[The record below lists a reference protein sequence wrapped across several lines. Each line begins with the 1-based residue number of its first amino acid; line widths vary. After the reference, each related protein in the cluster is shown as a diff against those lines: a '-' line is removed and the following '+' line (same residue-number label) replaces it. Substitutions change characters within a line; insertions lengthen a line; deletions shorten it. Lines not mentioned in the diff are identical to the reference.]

1 MNLSDMSDADAKR
14 LVDFAAGLV
23 FGLHGTIERVTSK
36 VFLLS
41 PVHVEVATEEAEA
54 SPNGRGF
61 FNQSEPN
68 AYRSQ
73 RRTSPGGRFHRN
85 HQRDLGM
92 RAIGTVFQTVVFL
105 FFLTLIGRLVFDWV
119 QVLSRDWRP
128 KGAVLVVAELVY
140 TVTDPP
146 LRLLRKII
154 PSINLGGMRIDIAF
168 LVLMVITSLLM
179 TIRIA

>member
-1 MNLSDMSDADAKR
+1 M
-14 LVDFAAGLV
+14 
-23 FGLHGTIERVTSK
+23 
-36 VFLLS
+36 
-41 PVHVEVATEEAEA
+41 
-54 SPNGRGF
+54 
-61 FNQSEPN
+61 
-68 AYRSQ
+68 
-73 RRTSPGGRFHRN
+73 
-85 HQRDLGM
+85 
-92 RAIGTVFQTVVFL
+92 
-105 FFLTLIGRLVFDWV
+105 VFDWV

-146 LRLLRKII
+146 LRLLRRVI

>member
-1 MNLSDMSDADAKR
+1 
-14 LVDFAAGLV
+14 
-23 FGLHGTIERVTSK
+23 
-36 VFLLS
+36 
-41 PVHVEVATEEAEA
+41 
-54 SPNGRGF
+54 
-61 FNQSEPN
+61 
-68 AYRSQ
+68 
-73 RRTSPGGRFHRN
+73 
-85 HQRDLGM
+85 M
-92 RAIGTVFQTVVFL
+92 RAIGTVFSTVVFL

-146 LRLLRKII
+146 LRLLRKVI

-179 TIRIA
+179 TIRFP

>member
-1 MNLSDMSDADAKR
+1 
-14 LVDFAAGLV
+14 
-23 FGLHGTIERVTSK
+23 
-36 VFLLS
+36 
-41 PVHVEVATEEAEA
+41 
-54 SPNGRGF
+54 
-61 FNQSEPN
+61 
-68 AYRSQ
+68 
-73 RRTSPGGRFHRN
+73 
-85 HQRDLGM
+85 M
-92 RAIGTVFQTVVFL
+92 RAIGTVFSTVVFL

-146 LRLLRKII
+146 LRLLRKVI

>member
-1 MNLSDMSDADAKR
+1 M
-14 LVDFAAGLV
+14 
-23 FGLHGTIERVTSK
+23 
-36 VFLLS
+36 
-41 PVHVEVATEEAEA
+41 
-54 SPNGRGF
+54 
-61 FNQSEPN
+61 
-68 AYRSQ
+68 
-73 RRTSPGGRFHRN
+73 RT
-85 HQRDLGM
+85 
-92 RAIGTVFQTVVFL
+92 IGTVFSTVVFL

-146 LRLLRKII
+146 LRLLRRVI
-154 PSINLGGMRIDIAF
+154 PSINFGGMRIDIAF

>member
-1 MNLSDMSDADAKR
+1 
-14 LVDFAAGLV
+14 
-23 FGLHGTIERVTSK
+23 
-36 VFLLS
+36 
-41 PVHVEVATEEAEA
+41 
-54 SPNGRGF
+54 
-61 FNQSEPN
+61 
-68 AYRSQ
+68 
-73 RRTSPGGRFHRN
+73 
-85 HQRDLGM
+85 M
-92 RAIGTVFQTVVFL
+92 RALGTVFQTVVFL
-105 FFLTLIGRLVFDWV
+105 LFLTLIGRLVFDWV

-146 LRLLRKII
+146 LRLLRRII

>member
-1 MNLSDMSDADAKR
+1 M
-14 LVDFAAGLV
+14 
-23 FGLHGTIERVTSK
+23 
-36 VFLLS
+36 
-41 PVHVEVATEEAEA
+41 
-54 SPNGRGF
+54 
-61 FNQSEPN
+61 
-68 AYRSQ
+68 
-73 RRTSPGGRFHRN
+73 RT
-85 HQRDLGM
+85 
-92 RAIGTVFQTVVFL
+92 IGTVFSTVVFL

-146 LRLLRKII
+146 LRLLRRVI

-179 TIRIA
+179 TIRIV

>member
-1 MNLSDMSDADAKR
+1 M
-14 LVDFAAGLV
+14 
-23 FGLHGTIERVTSK
+23 
-36 VFLLS
+36 
-41 PVHVEVATEEAEA
+41 
-54 SPNGRGF
+54 
-61 FNQSEPN
+61 
-68 AYRSQ
+68 
-73 RRTSPGGRFHRN
+73 RT
-85 HQRDLGM
+85 
-92 RAIGTVFQTVVFL
+92 IGTVFSTVVFL

-128 KGAVLVVAELVY
+128 KGAVRVVAELVY

-146 LRLLRKII
+146 LRLLRRVI

>member
-1 MNLSDMSDADAKR
+1 
-14 LVDFAAGLV
+14 
-23 FGLHGTIERVTSK
+23 
-36 VFLLS
+36 
-41 PVHVEVATEEAEA
+41 
-54 SPNGRGF
+54 
-61 FNQSEPN
+61 
-68 AYRSQ
+68 
-73 RRTSPGGRFHRN
+73 
-85 HQRDLGM
+85 M
-92 RAIGTVFQTVVFL
+92 RAIGTVFSTVVFL

>member
-1 MNLSDMSDADAKR
+1 M
-14 LVDFAAGLV
+14 
-23 FGLHGTIERVTSK
+23 
-36 VFLLS
+36 
-41 PVHVEVATEEAEA
+41 
-54 SPNGRGF
+54 
-61 FNQSEPN
+61 
-68 AYRSQ
+68 
-73 RRTSPGGRFHRN
+73 RT
-85 HQRDLGM
+85 
-92 RAIGTVFQTVVFL
+92 IGTVFSTVVFL

-128 KGAVLVVAELVY
+128 KGAVLVAELVY

-146 LRLLRKII
+146 LRLLRRVI

>member
-1 MNLSDMSDADAKR
+1 
-14 LVDFAAGLV
+14 
-23 FGLHGTIERVTSK
+23 
-36 VFLLS
+36 
-41 PVHVEVATEEAEA
+41 
-54 SPNGRGF
+54 
-61 FNQSEPN
+61 
-68 AYRSQ
+68 
-73 RRTSPGGRFHRN
+73 
-85 HQRDLGM
+85 M
-92 RAIGTVFQTVVFL
+92 RAIGTVFSTVVFL

-146 LRLLRKII
+146 LRLLRRVI

>member
-1 MNLSDMSDADAKR
+1 
-14 LVDFAAGLV
+14 
-23 FGLHGTIERVTSK
+23 
-36 VFLLS
+36 
-41 PVHVEVATEEAEA
+41 
-54 SPNGRGF
+54 
-61 FNQSEPN
+61 
-68 AYRSQ
+68 
-73 RRTSPGGRFHRN
+73 
-85 HQRDLGM
+85 M
-92 RAIGTVFQTVVFL
+92 RALGTVFQTVVFL

>member
-1 MNLSDMSDADAKR
+1 M
-14 LVDFAAGLV
+14 
-23 FGLHGTIERVTSK
+23 
-36 VFLLS
+36 
-41 PVHVEVATEEAEA
+41 
-54 SPNGRGF
+54 
-61 FNQSEPN
+61 
-68 AYRSQ
+68 
-73 RRTSPGGRFHRN
+73 RT
-85 HQRDLGM
+85 
-92 RAIGTVFQTVVFL
+92 IGTVFSTVVFL

-119 QVLSRDWRP
+119 QVLSRDWRH

-146 LRLLRKII
+146 LRLLRKVI

>member
-1 MNLSDMSDADAKR
+1 
-14 LVDFAAGLV
+14 
-23 FGLHGTIERVTSK
+23 
-36 VFLLS
+36 
-41 PVHVEVATEEAEA
+41 
-54 SPNGRGF
+54 
-61 FNQSEPN
+61 
-68 AYRSQ
+68 
-73 RRTSPGGRFHRN
+73 
-85 HQRDLGM
+85 M
-92 RAIGTVFQTVVFL
+92 RAIGTVFSTVVFL

-179 TIRIA
+179 TIRIT

>member
-1 MNLSDMSDADAKR
+1 M
-14 LVDFAAGLV
+14 
-23 FGLHGTIERVTSK
+23 
-36 VFLLS
+36 
-41 PVHVEVATEEAEA
+41 
-54 SPNGRGF
+54 
-61 FNQSEPN
+61 
-68 AYRSQ
+68 
-73 RRTSPGGRFHRN
+73 RT
-85 HQRDLGM
+85 
-92 RAIGTVFQTVVFL
+92 IGTVFSTLVFL

-146 LRLLRKII
+146 LRLLRKVI

>member
-1 MNLSDMSDADAKR
+1 
-14 LVDFAAGLV
+14 
-23 FGLHGTIERVTSK
+23 
-36 VFLLS
+36 
-41 PVHVEVATEEAEA
+41 
-54 SPNGRGF
+54 
-61 FNQSEPN
+61 
-68 AYRSQ
+68 
-73 RRTSPGGRFHRN
+73 
-85 HQRDLGM
+85 M

>member
-1 MNLSDMSDADAKR
+1 
-14 LVDFAAGLV
+14 
-23 FGLHGTIERVTSK
+23 
-36 VFLLS
+36 
-41 PVHVEVATEEAEA
+41 
-54 SPNGRGF
+54 
-61 FNQSEPN
+61 
-68 AYRSQ
+68 
-73 RRTSPGGRFHRN
+73 
-85 HQRDLGM
+85 M
-92 RAIGTVFQTVVFL
+92 RAIGTVFSTVVFL

-146 LRLLRKII
+146 LRLLRKVI

-179 TIRIA
+179 TIRFQ

>member
-1 MNLSDMSDADAKR
+1 M
-14 LVDFAAGLV
+14 
-23 FGLHGTIERVTSK
+23 
-36 VFLLS
+36 
-41 PVHVEVATEEAEA
+41 
-54 SPNGRGF
+54 
-61 FNQSEPN
+61 
-68 AYRSQ
+68 
-73 RRTSPGGRFHRN
+73 RT
-85 HQRDLGM
+85 
-92 RAIGTVFQTVVFL
+92 IGTVFSTVVFL

-119 QVLSRDWRP
+119 QVLSREWRP

-146 LRLLRKII
+146 LRLLRRVI